1 MVSERIHA
9 TYSNLNVDYTVTQHK
24 SLLQKVKGW
33 KDADITKFL
42 TSLHHLRKTIK
53 NSDDHLLKVF
63 QKKLQQNHYTKM
75 PDEEEL
81 KTREIVRQWLDN
93 LIGEVERTAH
103 GDDETK
109 TNSFVAEKSML
120 GKKSKHEEA
129 ENIFKKLGTDK
140 RKKLLKYSNSLIP
153 LEMVWLMSMSLRKF

>member
-1 MVSERIHA
+1 
-9 TYSNLNVDYTVTQHK
+9 
-24 SLLQKVKGW
+24 
-33 KDADITKFL
+33 
-42 TSLHHLRKTIK
+42 
-53 NSDDHLLKVF
+53 
-63 QKKLQQNHYTKM
+63 M

-81 KTREIVRQWLDN
+81 KTHEIVRQWLDN

-109 TNSFVAEKSML
+109 TNSFVAEKSKL

-140 RKKLLKYSNSLIP
+140 RKKLRKYLNSLIL
-153 LEMVWLMSMSLRKF
+153 LEMVWLMSMSLKKF

>member
-1 MVSERIHA
+1 
-9 TYSNLNVDYTVTQHK
+9 
-24 SLLQKVKGW
+24 
-33 KDADITKFL
+33 
-42 TSLHHLRKTIK
+42 
-53 NSDDHLLKVF
+53 
-63 QKKLQQNHYTKM
+63 M

-93 LIGEVERTAH
+93 LIGEVERITH

-140 RKKLLKYSNSLIP
+140 RKKIGEIFKLFDTTGNGLVNVDEFKEILRLLFGEII
-153 LEMVWLMSMSLRKF
+153 M